1 MKPLRK
7 DYMMDFNIDSD
18 LTALALVHSIISDGN
33 EIANKIEALMTET
46 PAEAYGFPKE
56 NVYKIIAALRM
67 NASLSKNLLEQHQK
81 NQEMIQE
88 IVKKFNP
95 ETPQE

>member
-1 MKPLRK
+1 
-7 DYMMDFNIDSD
+7 MDFNIDSD
-18 LTALALVHSIISDGN
+18 LTAMALIHSIISDGN
-33 EIANKIEALMTET
+33 EIASKIEALMTET

-56 NVYKIIAALRM
+56 SVYKIVAALRM
-67 NASLSKNLLEQHQK
+67 NASLSQNLLEQYQK

-95 ETPQE
+95 ETTQE